1 MFKALYW
8 GNPHTVL
15 STLLLRANIGYLLW
29 ACARKAHIQRWGWS
43 ILLLILLHGVFC
55 YFANIRDGYSN
66 SIVHAID
73 GSTEMGLFSANSVQS
88 IVFWLASIAIWLMGI
103 LAIFKPQVRN
113 PVFFIMAAF
122 STFSIGFIEAS
133 RIWLYHAAPIR
144 FTLL

>member
-8 GNPHTVL
+8 GNPHMVL
-15 STLLLRANIGYLLW
+15 STLLLGANIGYLLW
-29 ACARKAHIQRWGWS
+29 ACARKAYIQKWGWS
-43 ILLLILLHGVFC
+43 ILLLILLHGVFW
-55 YFANIRDGYSN
+55 YFANIREGYSN

-113 PVFFIMAAF
+113 PIFFIMAAF
-122 STFSIGFIEAS
+122 SAFSMGFIEAS
-133 RIWLYHAAPIR
+133 RIWLYHTAPIR